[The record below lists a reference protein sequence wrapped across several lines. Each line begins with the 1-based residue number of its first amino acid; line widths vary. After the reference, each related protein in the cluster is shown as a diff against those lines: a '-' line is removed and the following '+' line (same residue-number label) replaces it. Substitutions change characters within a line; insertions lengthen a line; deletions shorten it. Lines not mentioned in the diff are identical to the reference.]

1 MIGRGFFLLMNKALI
16 FYERICSLIGVLII
30 RIGFYK
36 KKEEMY
42 ILFKLIVK
50 ASKNSEA
57 GNLPSLELREVMTK
71 YNEELVKAGVRVMAK
86 GLHPSSNGIRLTF
99 SNPGK
104 LPVVTE
110 GPFTETNELI
120 AGFILIDVASREE
133 AIEWAMRMPDP
144 QGNGEGQ
151 IELRQVY

>member
-1 MIGRGFFLLMNKALI
+1 M
-16 FYERICSLIGVLII
+16 
-30 RIGFYK
+30 
-36 KKEEMY
+36 
-42 ILFKLIVK
+42 LFMMIVK

-57 GNLPSLELREVMTK
+57 GNLPSSELIEAMTK
-71 YNEELVKAGVRVMAK
+71 YNEELVKAGIRVMAK
-86 GLHPSSNGIRLTF
+86 GLHPSSSGIRISF
-99 SNPGK
+99 PRPGEM
-104 LPVVTE
+104 PVVTD

-144 QGNGEGQ
+144 QGHGEGQ